1 MSGKQACLKKWL
13 LLLGLARQR
22 CLFVGA
28 KLCAKLSFFSV
39 PDLSHQ
45 GKRTPQALTVTSAL
59 QELYCLH
66 SANAA
71 AEREKINMLHRAARR
86 AHIPEASSPCSLLP
100 PAGAKSRDTGDAG
113 GEWKSKMQQLQVKMS
128 TVTFPYNLLVYQ
140 PVGDKVRLLTALPH
154 VPAD

>member
-1 MSGKQACLKKWL
+1 
-13 LLLGLARQR
+13 
-22 CLFVGA
+22 
-28 KLCAKLSFFSV
+28 
-39 PDLSHQ
+39 
-45 GKRTPQALTVTSAL
+45 
-59 QELYCLH
+59 
-66 SANAA
+66 
-71 AEREKINMLHRAARR
+71 MLHRAARR
-86 AHIPEASSPCSLLP
+86 AHIPEPSSPSSLLP